1 VALVGLRD
9 DYRHDGRALLD
20 VIDQG
25 AVAIN
30 GNRDALLQLGHV
42 YKQLDATVGAFG
54 TAVVKADTR
63 AVASG
68 NGPNDGMYLAFENQ
82 LNSLTSDRDAVALQI
97 SQQLE
102 AAVYDQAQISDGTVT
117 SLVQRAQSIINR
129 AQQLASGS

>member
-1 VALVGLRD
+1 
-9 DYRHDGRALLD
+9 
-20 VIDQG
+20 
-25 AVAIN
+25 
-30 GNRDALLQLGHV
+30 
-42 YKQLDATVGAFG
+42 
-54 TAVVKADTR
+54 
-63 AVASG
+63 
-68 NGPNDGMYLAFENQ
+68 MYLAFENQ